1 MAKTKL
7 TYLFL
12 FVLQLSWASLQTQSC
27 DEKWLLNSKLKLDSL
42 ILSYSPLTALSFADS
57 MSRFIKSKDLGHCE
71 TTLWIEYNRGEALEL
86 NSRFKEA
93 LDIYYVLATTAKKN
107 KQWPLL
113 VSTHISI
120 ARSMETIERGS
131 DCERHL
137 RLAKDYL
144 EANQLWDLYAFY
156 CVRKSSYHRI
166 FNNKDSALYYARLAL
181 NYGLRFQDSRQTKDA
196 YLLMGLLST
205 EIDST
210 IYFNQ
215 QAIQYFLEV
224 RDFDGASAVAMNI
237 YFAMKKNKAETPLQ
251 IWLDTV
257 ASFIPKIQ
265 EHNFTYHYLC
275 AKYLSEKADQFHAKK
290 LYDSAYYY
298 LKISEDHLKQSQG
311 TINQAD
317 ISQAEIDYFTSIEKL
332 KTESLQRTADLQK
345 IILIALLIGVGGL
358 FWGLS
363 AMYRKNKEV
372 GQQKQLVQ
380 TKNDE
385 LAIANQK
392 QSVLLSEIHHR
403 VKNNLQLVISLLA
416 LHYNKV
422 KDPKESHYLEEISN
436 KIRSIALIHE
446 HLYAKG
452 EFEKIEF
459 ISYLRDLLEH
469 YLALH
474 MKENQFEYQ
483 IDSEAPVYLNLETV
497 MPIGIICTELISNS
511 LKYARRPD
519 VKLLLVF
526 KVQAMES
533 KYLLKFYDNGLKE
546 EAPTDQLVKPGM
558 GTMLIESMVRQLQAQ
573 SSPINH
579 GTAVFNLVFQERKIS
594 AI

>member
-1 MAKTKL
+1 MINIRAS
-7 TYLFL
+7 YLFII
-12 FVLQLSWASLQTQSC
+12 VLQLTWLGLQAQSC
-27 DEKWLLNSKLKLDSL
+27 DEEWLLHSKLKLDSL
-42 ILSYSPLTALSFADS
+42 VISYSPVTALSFADS
-57 MSRFIKSKDLGHCE
+57 MSRFIRNKGLDHCE
-71 TTLWIEYNRGEALEL
+71 PSLWMEYNKGEALEL

-93 LDIYYVLATTAKKN
+93 LDIYYGLARTAQKN
-107 KQWPLL
+107 NQWALL

-120 ARSMETIERGS
+120 ARSMETIDRGT

-137 RLAKDYL
+137 KLAKGYL
-144 EANQLWDLYAFY
+144 DTHQLWELYAFY
-156 CVRKSSYHRI
+156 CVRNSSYHRI
-166 FNNKDSALYYARLAL
+166 FQSKDSALYYARLAL
-181 NYGLRFQDSRQTKDA
+181 HYGRQFHDSRQTKDA
-196 YLLMGLLST
+196 CLLMGLLSS
-205 EIDST
+205 EIDSA

-215 QAIQYFLEV
+215 LAIQYFLEV
-224 RDFDGASAVAMNI
+224 RDFHGASAMAMNI
-237 YFAMKKNKAETPLQ
+237 YYTLKKNKAEAPFEL
-251 IWLDTV
+251 WLDTV
-257 ASFIPKIQ
+257 ASFLPRIQ

-275 AKYLSEKADQFHAKK
+275 AKYYSEKADQFHAERS
-290 LYDSAYYY
+290 YDSAYYY
-298 LKISEDHLKQSQG
+298 LKISENHLKQSQK
-311 TINQAD
+311 TIEQAE

-332 KTESLQRTADLQK
+332 KTESLRKTTVLQK
-345 IILIALLIGVGGL
+345 IILIALMVGIGGL
-358 FWGLS
+358 FWGLR
-363 AMYRKNKEV
+363 AMYLKNKEI
-372 GQQKQLVQ
+372 GRQKHLVQ

-392 QSVLLSEIHHR
+392 QKVLLSEIHHR

-422 KDPKESHYLEEISN
+422 KDHKESYYLEEISN

-469 YLALH
+469 YIALH
-474 MKENQFEYQ
+474 IKENQFEYQ

-519 VKLLLVF
+519 KRLLLVF
-526 KVQAMES
+526 KIQAMES
-533 KYLLKFYDNGLKE
+533 KYLLKFSDNGL
-546 EAPTDQLVKPGM
+546 EAGAPSDQVVKPGM